1 MLCGHHLETKRGG
14 IWDASP
20 GGVAVL
26 IKKGWAAKVVKPD
39 KNDAN
44 AEMLWQST
52 RFVHVHVATGKGR
65 TAINIIS
72 CYGIPS
78 NNVKNAELFTLI
90 TKYIKKLGNTP
101 LLLAG
106 DYNFDLDDQEQYPV
120 AILNE
125 VIMKRLIDVD
135 KMMAEVTS
143 TATQASYHNGSV
155 RTKPTRIDGILVN
168 QSFAAAI
175 KNVSTVQ
182 DTGIPG
188 HRPLVVR
195 TDMAH
200 PLQWVNKSKV
210 LPKIKLQH
218 DVDDLEKVLLPHL
231 QK

>member
-1 MLCGHHLETKRGG
+1 
-14 IWDASP
+14 
-20 GGVAVL
+20 
-26 IKKGWAAKVVKPD
+26 
-39 KNDAN
+39 
-44 AEMLWQST
+44 
-52 RFVHVHVATGKGR
+52 
-65 TAINIIS
+65 
-72 CYGIPS
+72 
-78 NNVKNAELFTLI
+78 
-90 TKYIKKLGNTP
+90 
-101 LLLAG
+101 
-106 DYNFDLDDQEQYPV
+106 
-120 AILNE
+120 
-125 VIMKRLIDVD
+125 MKRLVDVD

-155 RTKPTRIDGILVN
+155 GTKPTRIDGILVN

-188 HRPLVVR
+188 HRPPVVR

-231 QK
+231 QTYTEEWDQMVQSECIATAGFLPLVRFQSVSIHVLCLLSPTMQAHANRPCIPW